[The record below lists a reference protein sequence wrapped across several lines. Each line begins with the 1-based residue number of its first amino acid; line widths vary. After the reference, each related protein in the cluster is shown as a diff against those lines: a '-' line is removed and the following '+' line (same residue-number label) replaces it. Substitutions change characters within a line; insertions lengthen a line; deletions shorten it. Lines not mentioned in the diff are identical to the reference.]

1 MANQVFLNLFLPDSS
16 SVVLTLDS
24 STRGVVL
31 EGGGV
36 GFLSRLPGSLPVVG
50 CDVGTPSL
58 FLFSPLFERVTGIYS
73 KVSMY
78 VRY

>member
-31 EGGGV
+31 EGGG
-36 GFLSRLPGSLPVVG
+36 
-50 CDVGTPSL
+50 
-58 FLFSPLFERVTGIYS
+58 
-73 KVSMY
+73 
-78 VRY
+78 